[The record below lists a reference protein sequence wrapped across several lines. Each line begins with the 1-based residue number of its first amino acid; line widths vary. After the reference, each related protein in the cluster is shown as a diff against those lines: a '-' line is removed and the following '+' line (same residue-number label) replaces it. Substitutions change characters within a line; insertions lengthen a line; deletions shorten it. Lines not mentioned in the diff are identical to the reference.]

1 MRPTETLKLSSI
13 VNHNE
18 IFVNDKGYAWIQL
31 KEFDK
36 TGKRHRMVVRKVTSK
51 YFSNWSMESVR
62 IDGVHYL
69 IDSQITVSATASA
82 SAPYFVN

>member
-36 TGKRHRMVVRKVTSK
+36 TGKRYRTVVRKVTSK

-69 IDSQITVSATASA
+69 IDSQITVSPTASA
-82 SAPYFVN
+82 SAPYFAN

>member
-1 MRPTETLKLSSI
+1 MRTTETLKLSSI

-36 TGKRHRMVVRKVTSK
+36 TGKRHRTVVRKVTSE

-82 SAPYFVN
+82 SVPYFMN

>member
-36 TGKRHRMVVRKVTSK
+36 TGKRRRVVVRKVTSE
-51 YFSNWSMESVR
+51 YFSNWSKETVR

-82 SAPYFVN
+82 SAPYFMN

>member
-36 TGKRHRMVVRKVTSK
+36 TGKRRQV
-51 YFSNWSMESVR
+51 
-62 IDGVHYL
+62 G
-69 IDSQITVSATASA
+69 
-82 SAPYFVN
+82 

>member
-36 TGKRHRMVVRKVTSK
+36 TGKSHRTVVRKVTSE
-51 YFSNWSMESVR
+51 YFSNWSKETVR

>member
-36 TGKRHRMVVRKVTSK
+36 TGKRHRTVIRKVTSE

>member
-36 TGKRHRMVVRKVTSK
+36 TGKRYRTVVRKVTSK
-51 YFSNWSMESVR
+51 YFSNWSMESVC

-69 IDSQITVSATASA
+69 IDSQITVSPTASA
-82 SAPYFVN
+82 SAPCFAN

>member
-36 TGKRHRMVVRKVTSK
+36 TGKRRRTVVRKVTSK

-62 IDGVHYL
+62 IDGVRYL
-69 IDSQITVSATASA
+69 IDSQITVRATASA
-82 SAPYFVN
+82 SAPYFAN

>member
-36 TGKRHRMVVRKVTSK
+36 TGKRRRTVVRKVTSK

-62 IDGVHYL
+62 IDGVRYL

-82 SAPYFVN
+82 SAPYFAN